1 MAREPRERGL
11 INPGYLEG
19 MPAEQVVGVDVSRR
33 EIWISGGIGEGFSSH
48 VIQALREMQRLR
60 SDASIDI
67 FINSP
72 GGDPVEALSVCDYI
86 AHLNETLVIRT
97 NVIGTAYSAAALISS
112 AGRRG
117 FRYALPSSDFLI
129 HQLYADVGGEKI
141 SALEDTTRHLTRLN
155 TRIRDHLVM
164 TSQFPT
170 DAVDDWMEKE
180 SYFGTNEAIDHG
192 LCDRVFGRNANEH

>member
-1 MAREPRERGL
+1 M
-11 INPGYLEG
+11 NHPGYESA
-19 MPAEQVVGVDVSRR
+19 PAEQVVSVDLSRR
-33 EIWISGGIGEGFSSH
+33 EIWVAGGIGDGFSSL

-60 SDASIDI
+60 TDGSIDI

-86 AHLNETLVIRT
+86 AHLNETLVIKT
-97 NVIGTAYSAAALISS
+97 NVMGTAYSAAALISS
-112 AGRRG
+112 AGKRG
-117 FRYALPSSDFLI
+117 FRCALPSSDFLI

-141 SALEDTTRHLTRLN
+141 SALEDTTKHLTRLN
-155 TRIRDHLVM
+155 TRIRDHLVT

-170 DAVDDWMEKE
+170 DAVESWMEKE
-180 SYFGTNEAIDHG
+180 SYFGTDEAITHG